1 MLETHIHAD
10 YASGARAL
18 AVTSGAELCLSGHDQ
33 DETYVYAFPHREMRD
48 GDEITLGEL
57 TLWTVH
63 TPGHTP
69 EHISLILSER
79 NRGGEPLAIF
89 SGDLLFVG
97 S

>member
-57 TLWTVH
+57 TLRTV
-63 TPGHTP
+63 HTP
-69 EHISLILSER
+69 EHISLLLSER
-79 NRGGEPLAIF
+79 NRGGEPLALF